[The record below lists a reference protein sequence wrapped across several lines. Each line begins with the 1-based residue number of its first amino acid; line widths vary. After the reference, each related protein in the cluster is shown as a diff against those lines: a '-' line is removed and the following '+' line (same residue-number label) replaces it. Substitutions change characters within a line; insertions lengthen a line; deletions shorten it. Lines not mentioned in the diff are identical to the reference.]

1 MADVWVVRFVSHV
14 VLEGVLEDLDE
25 RDLRNHLL
33 DWGIYAASSEERA
46 KEQLVEWARDAW
58 NEFRTDRF
66 ADSHDVRIDTMFLK
80 AEDSSTMYLLTL
92 PREQVELG
100 VGTIRRLQLDK

>member
-1 MADVWVVRFVSHV
+1 
-14 VLEGVLEDLDE
+14 
-25 RDLRNHLL
+25 
-33 DWGIYAASSEERA
+33 
-46 KEQLVEWARDAW
+46 
-58 NEFRTDRF
+58 
-66 ADSHDVRIDTMFLK
+66 MFLK